1 MSFELTEPEING
13 EKRVKGKQLGQAH
26 NIEKAKGELMTVAK
40 KVKDQIHQI
49 DEAHYQDVQ
58 KLKAENEA

>member
-13 EKRVKGKQLGQAH
+13 EKRIKGKQLGQAH

-40 KVKDQIHQI
+40 KVKD
-49 DEAHYQDVQ
+49 
-58 KLKAENEA
+58 